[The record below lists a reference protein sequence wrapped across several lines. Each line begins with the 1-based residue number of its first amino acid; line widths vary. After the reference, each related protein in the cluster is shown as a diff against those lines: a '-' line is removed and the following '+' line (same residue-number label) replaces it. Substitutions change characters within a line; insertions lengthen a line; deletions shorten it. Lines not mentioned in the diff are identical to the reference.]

1 MGMRI
6 GFSRSS
12 YEGSHTIYP
21 SDVATPPN
29 PDPSKYTILKH
40 SKYGDFL
47 VIEIHYHECTNFEG
61 RKILVYYKAT
71 AQDLIAQ
78 GSIDPHFCENEAF
91 RSPMA
96 RFVPT
101 AAGWVM
107 ACMFVDM
114 MAHRYPQD

>member
-12 YEGSHTIYP
+12 YEGSHPIYP
-21 SDVATPPN
+21 EYVAPN
-29 PDPSKYTILKH
+29 PDPSKYTILQN

-47 VIEIHYHECTNFEG
+47 VIEIRYHGCTNFEG
-61 RKILVYYKAT
+61 RKILVYYKT
-71 AQDLIAQ
+71 TVDDLIAQ

-101 AAGWVM
+101 EAGWVM
-107 ACMFVDM
+107 ACMFADM
-114 MAHRYPQD
+114 MQRWSPRE